1 MQPKPQIQCTLEI
14 PKNPLNQVE
23 MRFPRSMHVEAGLL
37 HCMSNIR
44 MRQCEILK
52 GACKAAVLSGI
63 RDERTVISCKFAT
76 GVYGSRTRVALQHT
90 GALQE
95 VDGVLALGQH
105 HP

>member
-1 MQPKPQIQCTLEI
+1 
-14 PKNPLNQVE
+14 
-23 MRFPRSMHVEAGLL
+23 MRFPRSMHVEACLL
-37 HCMSNIR
+37 DSMCDVGA
-44 MRQCEILK
+44 RQSQVLK